1 MDVCGGKSPGHDA
14 HACYYTWIM
23 MVFTKVMSKPLN
35 YNQSFKKNYKL
46 ELQYYQMEL
55 NLFS

>member
-1 MDVCGGKSPGHDA
+1 
-14 HACYYTWIM
+14 
-23 MVFTKVMSKPLN
+23 MSKPPN